1 MAHPFNHPNFMSN
14 EESEDEFGTLENFTT
29 RAQEFGNRAQE
40 RAQDALQVSKQ
51 YVKENP
57 VPIIVGA
64 LLVGAVLGVLI
75 SQRDRDERKA
85 KDTVQAAR
93 DLVETA
99 YGELL
104 EKLPKL
110 KKQYSDTQ
118 DHLLE
123 QAQDLG
129 KKIKMVVISHGY
141 SLS

>member
-1 MAHPFNHPNFMSN
+1 M
-14 EESEDEFGTLENFTT
+14 
-29 RAQEFGNRAQE
+29 
-40 RAQDALQVSKQ
+40 
-51 YVKENP
+51 
-57 VPIIVGA
+57 PIIVGA
-64 LLVGAVLGVLI
+64 LLVGAVLGVLL

-129 KKIKMVVISHGY
+129 KKLKWW
-141 SLS
+141 

>member
-1 MAHPFNHPNFMSN
+1 MTNDGPD
-14 EESEDEFGTLENFTT
+14 DEFGTLENFTS
-29 RAQEFGNRAQE
+29 RAQEFTHRAQE
-40 RAQDALQVSKQ
+40 RAQDAFQVSRQ

-64 LLVGAVLGVLI
+64 LLVGAVLGVLL
-75 SQRDRDERKA
+75 SQRDRKE

-99 YGELL
+99 YSELL

-110 KKQYSDTQ
+110 KKHYSDTQ
-118 DHLLE
+118 SHLLE

-129 KKIKMVVISHGY
+129 SKLKWW
-141 SLS
+141 